1 MIGYYTDN
9 GDRTG
14 RYELVVNGKSYY
26 YDLQAAYG
34 YEIGDLMT
42 LKNGSGECK
51 LQALKDQGKPSPT
64 I

>member
-26 YDLQAAYG
+26 YDLKPNSSH
-34 YEIGDLMT
+34 EIEDEMT
-42 LKNGSGECK
+42 LMSGVFYIK
-51 LQALKDQGKPSPT
+51 KQALEDQGKT
-64 I
+64 QTTV

>member
-26 YDLQAAYG
+26 YDLKPNSSK
-34 YEIGDLMT
+34 EIGDEMT
-42 LKNGSGECK
+42 LMSGEIDTK
-51 LQALKDQGKPSPT
+51 KQALMDQGLLQT
-64 I
+64 TV